1 MTTKHPVRRQ
11 LAREQERE
19 RRHAHQVHQQ
29 AKHIQRHERDPIF
42 DDLAQI
48 NGENAA
54 RIDLAKQAHEQR
66 TQRPIQ
72 TPGATRPPYQLNP
85 KNWNRSEFELLKIKL
100 RTEFNKEVLP
110 TVTVTNGRRN
120 MKELSLKWREFL
132 AEKLEKGEIDQ
143 SQYNSCKT
151 MMG

>member
-1 MTTKHPVRRQ
+1 MTTKHSDARRQ
-11 LAREQERE
+11 LERE
-19 RRHAHQVHQQ
+19 RKHAHQVHQQ
-29 AKHIQRHERDPIF
+29 AKHRQKRERDSIF
-42 DDLAQI
+42 DDLAI
-48 NGENAA
+48 VNGA

-72 TPGATRPPYQLNP
+72 TPGATRPSYQINP

-100 RTEFNKEVLP
+100 RTDFTNKILP
-110 TVTVTNGRRN
+110 TVTVTNGKRN
-120 MKELSLKWREFL
+120 MKELVLKWKEFL
-132 AEKLEKGEIDQ
+132 ADKLEKGEIDQ